1 MLTSFVVSVILTTAK
16 FWAFYLTKSSA
27 VFSDA
32 LESIVNVFASGF
44 AVYAIA
50 LAHEPAD
57 QKHPYGHGKVEFF
70 SAAIEGGMVFA
81 AAMMIIVHA
90 VTDLVEGASVHVSIP
105 GIVLLAGTAVVNG
118 VVGLLL
124 IRTGKR
130 KNSLTLEA
138 DGKHVLSDVVTTAG
152 VLVALGLVRA
162 TGQRWLDAA
171 CAIVVALYL
180 VRVAYGLLRT
190 STAGL
195 MDEQDLGDDAALRAL
210 LDRHVTGEKPPKIC
224 SYHKLRHR
232 HAGRMHWV
240 DFHVQVPPEMTV
252 KDSHQIACE
261 LEYEIESGL
270 GEADATAHVE
280 PCAGCEACGV
290 ERAVPAR

>member
-16 FWAFYLTKSSA
+16 FWAFYLTQSSA

-44 AVYAIA
+44 AVYALA

-81 AAMMIIVHA
+81 AAVLIAVHA
-90 VTDLVEGASVHVSIP
+90 MADLVGGAQVQLSVP
-105 GIVLLAGTAVVNG
+105 GLLLLSATAVVNA

-124 IRTGKR
+124 IRTGKK

-138 DGKHVLSDVVTTAG
+138 DGKHVLSDVITTAG

-162 TGQRWLDAA
+162 TGQRWIDAA
-171 CAIVVALYL
+171 TAILVALYL
-180 VRVAYGLLRT
+180 LYVGYGLLRK

-210 LDRHVTGEKPPKIC
+210 LDRHVTGEKLPKIC

-252 KDSHQIACE
+252 RDSHQIACE

-280 PCAGCEACGV
+280 PCPGCGACGNTDKL
-290 ERAVPAR
+290 AGL